1 MKKYAFLIFILVSL
15 LGCEKD
21 INFNLKNAPD
31 VLVVDASIENGR
43 PPEVMLTQSLD
54 FFNTLSADQ
63 LANSFVHDAVVTIS
77 NGIKSHRLKEYSITL
92 PGGYKAF
99 SYSIDSSNL
108 ATAFLGQIN
117 THYSLNINSNGK
129 DYKATTFIP
138 ALAKKLDS
146 IWWIAS
152 PFPKEADDVTVMIQ
166 VTDPPGL
173 GNYIRYFTK
182 INNEPF
188 LPGSNSVVDDQV
200 INNTTYRVQ
209 LEPGVDRN
217 LPIPKEN
224 PSFKKG
230 DVVTLRICNI
240 DKDAYNFFS
249 TWEFAF
255 QSIGNPFSQPNKVLG
270 NISNGALGAFYG
282 YGATYKTLVIPK

>member
-1 MKKYAFLIFILVSL
+1 
-15 LGCEKD
+15 
-21 INFNLKNAPD
+21 
-31 VLVVDASIENGR
+31 VDASIENGR

-54 FFNTLSADQ
+54 FFKTLTPDQ

-117 THYSLNINSNGK
+117 TQYSLHINSNGK

-146 IWWIAS
+146 IWWTTS

>member
-1 MKKYAFLIFILVSL
+1 MKKYAFLIFILVSQ

-54 FFNTLSADQ
+54 FFKTLTPDQ

-77 NGIKSHRLKEYSITL
+77 NGITTHQLKEYSISL

-117 THYSLNINSNGK
+117 TQYSLHINSNGK
-129 DYKATTFIP
+129 DYKATTIIP

-146 IWWIAS
+146 IWWTTS

>member
-1 MKKYAFLIFILVSL
+1 MKKYAFLIFILVSQ

-21 INFNLKNAPD
+21 ITFNLNNAPD
-31 VLVVDASIENGR
+31 VLVVDGNIEYGR

-63 LANSFVHDAVVTIS
+63 LANSFVHNAVVTIS
-77 NGIKSHRLKEYSITL
+77 NGTTTHQLKEYSTTL

-99 SYSIDSSNL
+99 RYSIDSSNL
-108 ATAFLGQIN
+108 ATAFLGKIN
-117 THYSLNINSNGK
+117 TRYTLHIKSAGK
-129 DYKATTFIP
+129 DYEATTFIP
-138 ALAKKLDS
+138 SLAKKLDS
-146 IWWIAS
+146 MWWAAT
-152 PFPKEADDVTVMIQ
+152 PFPKEVDDVAVMIQ

-188 LPGSNSVVDDQV
+188 LPGRNSVADDQV
-200 INNTTYRVQ
+200 INDITYRLQ

-217 LPIPKEN
+217 LPKPKEN

-230 DVVTLRICNI
+230 DVVTLKVCNI

-255 QSIGNPFSQPNKVLG
+255 NSIGNPFSQPNKVMG
-270 NISNGALGAFYG
+270 NVSNGALGAFYG
-282 YGATYKTLVIPK
+282 YGAIYKTLVIPK